1 MEADSQ
7 ASSISAARRI
17 GALVLLAGVFFIDG
31 YDINSMALAVP
42 RLQEP
47 LGLAPEQFGW
57 VLSAIL
63 IGLGAG
69 SALLAP
75 LGDRLGRR
83 PLIVFGCL
91 VAGCAALGTAAADG
105 LAEFFVWRL
114 FTGLGLGACLPNC
127 SALTAELA
135 PAGKRA
141 SLMVLVSAGISGGA
155 LIAGTSAPEL
165 VTIGGW
171 HALFVAPGLF
181 AIALALALW
190 WVLPSGLPEALAAP
204 QAKPAGPSAPP
215 PAAKVPQLE
224 LLRSPWLFPFAI
236 FAIVLTFNS
245 ANLYLLSQW
254 MPTILPHAGFTLDQ
268 AARVSGLT
276 QGAGIVFGLLVSWL
290 LDRWRPGAT
299 MVGAYVLVTA
309 ALLAMGLAVITGPA
323 GWTVLLLVAMGGV
336 SGGAMAIP
344 ALTAFLFPSRLL
356 SSAIGMGV
364 LVARVGAIV
373 APLIGGEMLKA
384 GATAGQVLLAA
395 AVPAAVC
402 ALICLALPAALA
414 VRKRVEQPDRPHPLT
429 AACA

>member
-1 MEADSQ
+1 MSP
-7 ASSISAARRI
+7 ARRI
-17 GALVLLAGVFFIDG
+17 VALVLLAGVFFIDG

-47 LGLAPEQFGW
+47 LGLAPEEFGW

-63 IGLGAG
+63 FGLGAG
-69 SALLAP
+69 SALIAP
-75 LGDRLGRR
+75 LGDRIGRR
-83 PLIVFGCL
+83 PLIMFGCL
-91 VAGCAALGTAAADG
+91 AAGCAALGTATADS
-105 LAEFFVWRL
+105 LTEFFVWR
-114 FTGLGLGACLPNC
+114 FVTGLGLGACLPNC
-127 SALTAELA
+127 SALSAELA
-135 PAGKRA
+135 PADKRA

-155 LIAGTSAPEL
+155 LIAGMTAPEL
-165 VTIGGW
+165 VRIGGW

-181 AIALALALW
+181 AAALAIGLGL
-190 WVLPSGLPEALAAP
+190 VLPSGLPHALSGEA
-204 QAKPAGPSAPP
+204 PAESAPAR
-215 PAAKVPQLE
+215 AAKAPQLE

-236 FAIVLTFNS
+236 FAIALTFNS

-254 MPTILPHAGFTLDQ
+254 MPTILPHAGFTVDQ

-290 LDRWRPGAT
+290 LDHWRPGTT
-299 MVGAYVLVTA
+299 MVAAYGLVTV
-309 ALLAMGLAVITGPA
+309 ALLAMGLAIITGPA
-323 GWTVLLLVAMGGV
+323 GWTVLLLLAMGGV

-384 GATAGQVLLAA
+384 GASPGHVLLAA
-395 AVPAAVC
+395 AVPAAIC
-402 ALICLALPAALA
+402 AMTFLALPAALA
-414 VRKRVEQPDRPHPLT
+414 VRRRV
-429 AACA
+429 AAA

>member
-1 MEADSQ
+1 MSP
-7 ASSISAARRI
+7 ARRI
-17 GALVLLAGVFFIDG
+17 VALLLLAGVFFIDG

-42 RLQEP
+42 RLEEP
-47 LGLAPEQFGW
+47 LGLAPERFGW

-63 IGLGAG
+63 VGLGTG
-69 SALLAP
+69 SALIAP

-91 VAGCAALGTAAADG
+91 VAGCAALGTAAADTLTG
-105 LAEFFVWRL
+105 FFVWRFL
-114 FTGLGLGACLPNC
+114 TGIGLGACLPNC
-127 SALTAELA
+127 SALSAELA

-141 SLMVLVSAGISGGA
+141 SLMVLVSVGISGGA
-155 LIAGTSAPEL
+155 LIAGMTAPEL
-165 VTIGGW
+165 VAIGGW

-181 AIALALALW
+181 AAALALALW
-190 WVLPSGLPEALAAP
+190 FVL
-204 QAKPAGPSAPP
+204 PAGPPESLSGEA
-215 PAAKVPQLE
+215 PAAGAPARAAKAPQLE

-254 MPTILPHAGFTLDQ
+254 MPSILPHAGFTVDQ

-276 QGAGIVFGLLVSWL
+276 QGAGIAVGLLLSWL
-290 LDRWRPGAT
+290 LDNWKPGRT
-299 MVGAYVLVTA
+299 MVSAYALVTL
-309 ALLAMGLAVITGPA
+309 ALLAMGLAVVAGPA
-323 GWTVLLLVAMGGV
+323 WWTVLLLLAMGGV

-364 LVARVGAIV
+364 LIARVGAIA

-384 GATAGQVLLAA
+384 GATPGHVLLAA
-395 AVPAAVC
+395 AVPAAIC
-402 ALICLALPAALA
+402 ALVCLALPAALA
-414 VRKRVEQPDRPHPLT
+414 VRKRIE
-429 AACA
+429 AA